1 MKVNCSLPV
10 SFFYNSWGLAQFGA
24 NFSIDGMDFCDFIK
38 FEMFGNW
45 LAWFGLAC
53 HLPEISSVS
62 SGLCNMFGLS
72 GPNSAFLSALRP
84 LLPFVC
90 IVTISI

>member
-1 MKVNCSLPV
+1 
-10 SFFYNSWGLAQFGA
+10 
-24 NFSIDGMDFCDFIK
+24 
-38 FEMFGNW
+38 MFGNW

-62 SGLCNMFGLS
+62 SGLCNLFGLS